1 MRSPAIAK
9 QLHQGAL
16 TERLLS
22 NCTEARSPSDCMAI
36 VSRRGR
42 RVIAWQSYRGAA
54 FQTSDYYITAMSFSA
69 VTIAHLYF

>member
-1 MRSPAIAK
+1 
-9 QLHQGAL
+9 
-16 TERLLS
+16 
-22 NCTEARSPSDCMAI
+22 MAI